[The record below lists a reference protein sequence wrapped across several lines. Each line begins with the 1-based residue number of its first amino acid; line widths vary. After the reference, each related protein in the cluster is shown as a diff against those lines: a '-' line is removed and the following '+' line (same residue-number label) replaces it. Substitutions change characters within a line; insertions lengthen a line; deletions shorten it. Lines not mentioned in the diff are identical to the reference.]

1 MADRTKTALVLGK
14 SLPELDNTKASIET
28 LVPVEIRDM
37 LGKPPLL
44 ATEDPNQYDAL
55 LTELAREVRPSDFI
69 EWLWV
74 KDIADLTWDIFRYR
88 RIKASYVDGRFR
100 SALVQQLN
108 LALERDKRAAHPD
121 ESALSFDLDRIRDEA
136 NKLAND
142 FIANANTK
150 EKRDKWLKAH
160 GVNAESITATSFDAA
175 VDKLEAIER
184 MLASVEYRRNNA
196 LHEIERRRNALGRAL
211 RQTSDQIIEGEAP
224 LVPLAAK

>member
-1 MADRTKTALVLGK
+1 MAERTQTAPALAK
-14 SLPELDNTKASIET
+14 SLPKLDNNKASIET

-108 LALERDKRAAHPD
+108 LALQRDKRAAHPD
-121 ESALSFDLDRIRDEA
+121 KSALRFDHDRILDEA
-136 NKLAND
+136 NKLATD
-142 FIANANTK
+142 FLANANTK

-160 GVNAESITATSFDAA
+160 GVNAESITATFFDDE
-175 VDKLEAIER
+175 VDELEAIER

-211 RQTSDQIIEGEAP
+211 RQTSDRIIEGEAS

>member
-1 MADRTKTALVLGK
+1 MNA
-14 SLPELDNTKASIET
+14 
-28 LVPVEIRDM
+28 
-37 LGKPPLL
+37 
-44 ATEDPNQYDAL
+44 
-55 LTELAREVRPSDFI
+55 
-69 EWLWV
+69 
-74 KDIADLTWDIFRYR
+74 
-88 RIKASYVDGRFR
+88 IKG
-100 SALVQQLN
+100 QLIQIVG
-108 LALERDKRAAHPD
+108 
-121 ESALSFDLDRIRDEA
+121 LSFDLDRIRDEA

-175 VDKLEAIER
+175 VDELEAIER

-211 RQTSDQIIEGEAP
+211 RQTSDRIIEGEAP

>member
-1 MADRTKTALVLGK
+1 MADRAKTVPALAK
-14 SLPELDNTKASIET
+14 SLPKLHNNKASIET
-28 LVPVEIRDM
+28 LVPAEIRDM
-37 LGKPPLL
+37 LGNPPLL
-44 ATEDPNQYDAL
+44 ATEDPNHYEAL

-108 LALERDKRAAHPD
+108 GALQRAHPD
-121 ESALSFDLDRIRDEA
+121 KSALSFDLDRILDKA

-224 LVPLAAK
+224 LVPLAAN

>member
-14 SLPELDNTKASIET
+14 SLPELDNTKASIGT
-28 LVPVEIRDM
+28 LVLAEIRDM

-74 KDIADLTWDIFRYR
+74 KDIADLTWDIMRYR

-100 SALVQQLN
+100 FALADQLFW
-108 LALERDKRAAHPD
+108 ALQRDKRD
-121 ESALSFDLDRIRDEA
+121 NEA
-136 NKLAND
+136 NKLADD

-175 VDKLEAIER
+175 VDKLEVIEHL
-184 MLASVEYRRNNA
+184 LASVEHRRNNA

-211 RQTSDQIIEGEAP
+211 RQTSDQMIESEAP
-224 LVPLAAK
+224 LVPLAAN

>member
-14 SLPELDNTKASIET
+14 SLPELDNTKASIGT
-28 LVPVEIRDM
+28 LVPAEIRDM
-37 LGKPPLL
+37 LGEPPLL

-108 LALERDKRAAHPD
+108 LALQRDKRAAHPD
-121 ESALSFDLDRIRDEA
+121 RRLSFDLDRIRDEA

-175 VDKLEAIER
+175 VDELEAIER

-211 RQTSDQIIEGEAP
+211 RQTSDRIIEGEAP

>member
-1 MADRTKTALVLGK
+1 MADRTKTAPALGK
-14 SLPELDNTKASIET
+14 TLPKLDNNKASIET
-28 LVPVEIRDM
+28 LVPVEIRDL
-37 LGKPPLL
+37 LGEPPLL

-74 KDIADLTWDIFRYR
+74 KDIADLTWDIIRYR
-88 RIKASYVDGRFR
+88 CIKASYIDGRIQT
-100 SALVQQLN
+100 ALVDELTW
-108 LALERDKRAAHPD
+108 ALQRDKRAAHPD
-121 ESALSFDLDRIRDEA
+121 KWLNFDLALIRDDA
-136 NKLAND
+136 IKLADD
-142 FIANANTK
+142 FIANENTK

-160 GVNAESITATSFDAA
+160 CVNAESITATSFDAA

>member
-14 SLPELDNTKASIET
+14 SLPELDNTKALIET
-28 LVPVEIRDM
+28 LVPVEIRDV
-37 LGKPPLL
+37 LGEPPLL

-55 LTELAREVRPSDFI
+55 LRGFARDITPSGFI

-74 KDIADLTWDIFRYR
+74 KDIADITWDIIRYR
-88 RIKASYVDGRFR
+88 HIKASYVDGCFR
-100 SALVQQLN
+100 SALERQLD
-108 LALERDKRAAHPD
+108 LALQREKRAAHPD
-121 ESALSFDLDRIRDEA
+121 ESALYFDVVRMLDEP

-160 GVNAESITATSFDAA
+160 GVNVESITTTSIDAA
-175 VDKLEAIER
+175 VDKLEVIER
-184 MLASVEYRRNNA
+184 LLASVEHRRNNA
-196 LHEIERRRNALGRAL
+196 LQEIERRRNALGRAL

>member
-1 MADRTKTALVLGK
+1 MADRAKTAPALAK
-14 SLPELDNTKASIET
+14 SLPKLDNNKVSIET
-28 LVPVEIRDM
+28 LVPAEIRDM

-74 KDIADLTWDIFRYR
+74 KDIADLTWDIIRYR
-88 RIKASYVDGRFR
+88 CIKASYIDGRFR

-108 LALERDKRAAHPD
+108 LALERGKRA
-121 ESALSFDLDRIRDEA
+121 ALSFDRDRLLDKA

-211 RQTSDQIIEGEAP
+211 RQTSDRIIEGEAP

>member
-1 MADRTKTALVLGK
+1 MNA
-14 SLPELDNTKASIET
+14 
-28 LVPVEIRDM
+28 
-37 LGKPPLL
+37 
-44 ATEDPNQYDAL
+44 
-55 LTELAREVRPSDFI
+55 
-69 EWLWV
+69 
-74 KDIADLTWDIFRYR
+74 
-88 RIKASYVDGRFR
+88 IKG
-100 SALVQQLN
+100 QLIQIG
-108 LALERDKRAAHPD
+108 
-121 ESALSFDLDRIRDEA
+121 SFKFSPDRIRDKA

-160 GVNAESITATSFDAA
+160 GVNAESITATSFDDA

-211 RQTSDQIIEGEAP
+211 RQTSDRIIEGEAP

>member
-1 MADRTKTALVLGK
+1 
-14 SLPELDNTKASIET
+14 
-28 LVPVEIRDM
+28 
-37 LGKPPLL
+37 
-44 ATEDPNQYDAL
+44 
-55 LTELAREVRPSDFI
+55 
-69 EWLWV
+69 V

-108 LALERDKRAAHPD
+108 LVLQRDNRAAHPVK
-121 ESALSFDLDRIRDEA
+121 SALSSEHDRILDEA

-160 GVNAESITATSFDAA
+160 GVNAESIATTSFDAA

-184 MLASVEYRRNNA
+184 MLASVEHRRNNA
-196 LHEIERRRNALGRAL
+196 LHEIEGRRNALGRAL

>member
-14 SLPELDNTKASIET
+14 SLPELDNTKALIET
-28 LVPVEIRDM
+28 LVPVEIRDV
-37 LGKPPLL
+37 LGEPPLL
-44 ATEDPNQYDAL
+44 ATEDSNQYDAL
-55 LTELAREVRPSDFI
+55 LAVLARDVRPSDFI

-74 KDIADLTWDIFRYR
+74 KDIADLTWDIILYR
-88 RIKASYVDGRFR
+88 CIKASYVDGRFR
-100 SALVQQLN
+100 FALVQQLN

-121 ESALSFDLDRIRDEA
+121 RRLSFELVRILDEA

-175 VDKLEAIER
+175 VDKLEVIER
-184 MLASVEYRRNNA
+184 LLASVEHRRDNA
-196 LHEIERRRNALGRAL
+196 LQEIERRRNALGRAL

>member
-1 MADRTKTALVLGK
+1 
-14 SLPELDNTKASIET
+14 
-28 LVPVEIRDM
+28 M

-44 ATEDPNQYDAL
+44 ATEDSNQYDAL
-55 LTELAREVRPSDFI
+55 LAELAREVRPSDFI

-108 LALERDKRAAHPD
+108 LALKRDKRASD
-121 ESALSFDLDRIRDEA
+121 KSALHFDLDRILDEA

-160 GVNAESITATSFDAA
+160 GVNAKSITATSFDAA

-196 LHEIERRRNALGRAL
+196 LQEIEGRRNALGRAL

>member
-14 SLPELDNTKASIET
+14 SLPELDNTKASIGT
-28 LVPVEIRDM
+28 LVPAEIRDM

-55 LTELAREVRPSDFI
+55 LTELAREVTPSDFI

-100 SALVQQLN
+100 FALVQQLN

-121 ESALSFDLDRIRDEA
+121 RRLSFDLDRIRDEA

-160 GVNAESITATSFDAA
+160 GVNAKSITATSFDAA
-175 VDKLEAIER
+175 VDELEAIER

-211 RQTSDQIIEGEAP
+211 RQTSDRIIEGEAP

>member
-14 SLPELDNTKASIET
+14 SLPELDNTKALIET

-100 SALVQQLN
+100 FALVQELN
-108 LALERDKRAAHPD
+108 FLERDKRAADPD
-121 ESALSFDLDRIRDEA
+121 EFDLSFDLDRIRDKA

-160 GVNAESITATSFDAA
+160 GVNAESITATSFDTA

-184 MLASVEYRRNNA
+184 TLSSVEYRRNNA

-211 RQTSDQIIEGEAP
+211 RQTSDRIIEGEAP

>member
-1 MADRTKTALVLGK
+1 MADRTKTAPALAK
-14 SLPELDNTKASIET
+14 SLPKLDNNKASIET
-28 LVPVEIRDM
+28 LVPAEIRDM
-37 LGKPPLL
+37 LGEPPLL

-74 KDIADLTWDIFRYR
+74 KDIADLTWDIIRYR
-88 RIKASYVDGRFR
+88 RIKASYVDGRFG

-108 LALERDKRAAHPD
+108 LALQRDKRAVTD
-121 ESALSFDLDRIRDEA
+121 KSALRFDLDRIMDEA
-136 NKLAND
+136 IKLAND

-175 VDKLEAIER
+175 VDKLEVIER
-184 MLASVEYRRNNA
+184 MLASVEHRRNNA
-196 LHEIERRRNALGRAL
+196 LQEIERRRNALGRAL

-224 LVPLAAK
+224 LVPLAAN

>member
-1 MADRTKTALVLGK
+1 MADRTKTVPALGK
-14 SLPELDNTKASIET
+14 SLPKLDNNKASIET
-28 LVPVEIRDM
+28 LVPAEIRDM

-100 SALVQQLN
+100 FALVQQLN

-121 ESALSFDLDRIRDEA
+121 RRLSFDLDRIRDEA

-160 GVNAESITATSFDAA
+160 GVNAESITATSFDDE
-175 VDKLEAIER
+175 VDELEAIER
-184 MLASVEYRRNNA
+184 MLASVEHRRNNA
-196 LHEIERRRNALGRAL
+196 LREIERRRNALGRAL
-211 RQTSDQIIEGEAP
+211 RQTSDRIIEGEAP

>member
-1 MADRTKTALVLGK
+1 MADRAKTAPALAK
-14 SLPELDNTKASIET
+14 SLPKLDNNKASIET
-28 LVPVEIRDM
+28 LVPAEIRDM

-108 LALERDKRAAHPD
+108 LALQRDKRASD
-121 ESALSFDLDRIRDEA
+121 KSALSFNRDRILDEA

-196 LHEIERRRNALGRAL
+196 LQEIEGRRNASGRAL

>member
-1 MADRTKTALVLGK
+1 MADRTQIAPALGK
-14 SLPELDNTKASIET
+14 SLPKSENNKASIET
-28 LVPVEIRDM
+28 LVPAEIRDM

-55 LTELAREVRPSDFI
+55 LTELVREVRPSDFI

-100 SALVQQLN
+100 FALVQQLN

-121 ESALSFDLDRIRDEA
+121 RRLSFDLDRIRDEA

-175 VDKLEAIER
+175 VDKLEVIER
-184 MLASVEYRRNNA
+184 LLASVEHRRNNA

-211 RQTSDQIIEGEAP
+211 RQTSDRIIEGEAP

>member
-14 SLPELDNTKASIET
+14 SLPELDNTKASIGT
-28 LVPVEIRDM
+28 LVPAEIRDM
-37 LGKPPLL
+37 LGEPPLL

-74 KDIADLTWDIFRYR
+74 KDIADLTWDIIRYR
-88 RIKASYVDGRFR
+88 CIKASYIDGRFR

-108 LALERDKRAAHPD
+108 LALERGKRA
-121 ESALSFDLDRIRDEA
+121 ALSFDRDRIRDKA

-196 LHEIERRRNALGRAL
+196 LQEIERRRNALGRAL
-211 RQTSDQIIEGEAP
+211 RQTSDRIIEGEAP